1 MRHNIGNL
9 ITSTGLF
16 SIGYSV
22 LIFEIPLFAVSVGS
36 SQSELGFI
44 ALAYT
49 IPSLFVPLIVGRFL
63 NKRKAVRVLQLVLLA
78 YALSTLLFPYSSNF
92 FELAWIR
99 AFQGFFGIAFW
110 VAMEKE
116 LADLAPDGETG
127 RILGFYNVTW
137 ASAFIVGPIL
147 GGFLIDKLD
156 YKTTFLS
163 AFLWLVAALVPMLL
177 LKSETKFTCN
187 SSSPFVS
194 EEEPTSEQQWETS
207 NLVAAWLASGMEGVV
222 LGVVFSLFSAYV
234 TLLGFSVI
242 WAGFFMLLLGVSRA
256 ITFLGIGLVTER
268 VGERKFMLLG
278 TILAAS
284 VIVLGLT
291 HKAGLL
297 ALALLVL
304 GLASGMSQAS
314 ALTLVSR
321 SPSRGRGSAIGKLE
335 FSFYLGF
342 ALMSQ
347 MGGISADLLGLWS
360 PYIISGLVALSGFIA
375 LLVLQARETSGK
387 HCSVNA
393 RA

>member
-1 MRHNIGNL
+1 
-9 ITSTGLF
+9 
-16 SIGYSV
+16 
-22 LIFEIPLFAVSVGS
+22 
-36 SQSELGFI
+36 
-44 ALAYT
+44 
-49 IPSLFVPLIVGRFL
+49 
-63 NKRKAVRVLQLVLLA
+63 
-78 YALSTLLFPYSSNF
+78 
-92 FELAWIR
+92 
-99 AFQGFFGIAFW
+99 
-110 VAMEKE
+110 
-116 LADLAPDGETG
+116 
-127 RILGFYNVTW
+127 
-137 ASAFIVGPIL
+137 
-147 GGFLIDKLD
+147 
-156 YKTTFLS
+156 
-163 AFLWLVAALVPMLL
+163 
-177 LKSETKFTCN
+177 
-187 SSSPFVS
+187 
-194 EEEPTSEQQWETS
+194 
-207 NLVAAWLASGMEGVV
+207 
-222 LGVVFSLFSAYV
+222 
-234 TLLGFSVI
+234 
-242 WAGFFMLLLGVSRA
+242 MLLLGVSRA